1 MEIKINKK
9 LEQRFQLFCY
19 YKFIDFISLLN
30 LDKEVKLVNMEKLS
44 LVVPCYNEEQT
55 IPLFF
60 AAVEKIRPTLTNTT
74 IEYLFVNDGSK
85 DHTLTVLREMAEQYP
100 DTIRYLSFSRNFG
113 KEAALYAGLEHATGD
128 YVAVMDVD
136 LQDPPDLLPQMLD
149 LIRQEAYDCVGT
161 RRVDRKGEPPVRS
174 FLAKEFYRIMNRISD
189 VEFVD
194 GARDYRLMTRQMV
207 EAILSMTEVNRF
219 SKGIFSWVGFDTKY
233 LDYENKERVAGKSSW
248 SVWSLFKYSLDA
260 IVDFSD
266 IPLAIASFVGLTSFI
281 IAVFFMI
288 VIIIRTIL
296 FDDPTTGWPSLVTII
311 LAIGGLQLFCLG
323 IVGKYLGKTYLETKK
338 RPIYIL
344 KETNKK

>member
-1 MEIKINKK
+1 ME
-9 LEQRFQLFCY
+9 
-19 YKFIDFISLLN
+19 
-30 LDKEVKLVNMEKLS
+30 MEKLS
-44 LVVPCYNEEQT
+44 LVIPCYNEEQT

-60 AAVEKIRPTLTNTT
+60 DAVEKIQSLLENTT
-74 IEYLFVNDGSK
+74 IEYIFVNDGSK
-85 DHTLTVLREMAEQYP
+85 DHTLTILREMVQQHP
-100 DTIRYLSFSRNFG
+100 TTIRYLSFSRNFG

-136 LQDPPDLLPQMLD
+136 LQDPPELLPQMLR
-149 LIRQEAYDCVGT
+149 LIREEAYDCVGT
-161 RRVDRKGEPPVRS
+161 RRVSRKGEPPLRS
-174 FLAKEFYRIMNRISD
+174 FLAKEFYRIMNRISA

-233 LDYENKERVAGKSSW
+233 LEFENKERSAGKSTW
-248 SVWSLFKYSLDA
+248 SIWTLFKYSLDA

-266 IPLAIASFVGLTSFI
+266 IPLAIASFVGLFSFVA
-281 IAVFFMI
+281 AVFFMI
-288 VIIIRTIL
+288 VIVIRTVL
-296 FDDPTTGWPSLVTII
+296 FDDPTAGWPSLVTII

-344 KETNKK
+344 KETDNNQKNEKKQKKVL